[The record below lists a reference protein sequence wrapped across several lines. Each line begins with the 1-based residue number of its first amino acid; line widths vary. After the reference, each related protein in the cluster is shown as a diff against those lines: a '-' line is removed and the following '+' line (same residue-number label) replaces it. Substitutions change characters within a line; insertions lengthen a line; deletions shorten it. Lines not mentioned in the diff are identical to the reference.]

1 VIKPREGA
9 LPDPSDFAAGSRS
22 TTISTGEFSWLLADL
37 LQLVRDL
44 LHSDTATV
52 LLLDVSGTVLETA
65 ASVGPEHVALHPFRV
80 PVGHGFA
87 GTVAARRQPATVTE
101 VNRQTVVNP
110 HLVELGIHSL
120 LGAPLVHDGR
130 LLGVMHVGSLRRRK
144 FTDAEVATLVRAA
157 EPVAHTLASN
167 ASIAENALASALQ
180 RALIPETPPRIGGL
194 ELAGRY
200 VPADGKLGGD
210 WYDVLVLPDGR
221 VGLVIGDVAGHG
233 LEAAVVMGRLRS
245 ALRAYALEHA
255 DPSEVLSL
263 LDTKLHVFEE
273 EAMATVLY
281 AVTEPPFSEVRMSS
295 AGHPAPMLASQGDRT
310 TELAVEPDPPLG
322 VDPTLPR
329 RTHRVEW
336 PSGSALCLFTDGL
349 VERRPPP
356 GSSGFDQLAGGVR
369 RVLDTFAYEPA
380 DRACTRVLDAA
391 LSDLAVV
398 QDDIALLVARPTL
411 GTL

>member
-65 ASVGPEHVALHPFRV
+65 ASVGPEQVVLHPFRV

-255 DPSEVLSL
+255 DPGEVLRR
-263 LDTKLHVFEE
+263 LDTKLHVFEDE
-273 EAMATVLY
+273 VMATVLY
-281 AVTEPPFSEVRMSS
+281 AVTEPPFGEVRMSS
-295 AGHPAPMLASQGDRT
+295 AGHPAPMLAARGDRT
-310 TELAVEPDPPLG
+310 VELAVEPDPPLG
-322 VDPTLPR
+322 VDPAVR
-329 RTHRVEW
+329 RQTHRVEW
-336 PSGSALCLFTDGL
+336 PTGSALCLFTDGL

-391 LSDLAVV
+391 LSDLSVV